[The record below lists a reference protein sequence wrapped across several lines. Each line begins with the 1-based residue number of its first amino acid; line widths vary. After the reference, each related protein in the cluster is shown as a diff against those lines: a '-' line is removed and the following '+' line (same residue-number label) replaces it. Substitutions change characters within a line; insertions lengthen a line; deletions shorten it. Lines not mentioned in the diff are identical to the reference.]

1 MAAVADVLAAQGAQ
15 IEADI
20 EDFQALRDELDQR
33 GVDAATRR
41 SITAM
46 GLRLDR
52 RHAAHRAAVARA
64 EGEQPPVDPVAEPG
78 DTVIELRDGVP
89 WIGTA

>member
-1 MAAVADVLAAQGAQ
+1 MTVDPDVLAAQGAAL
-15 IEADI
+15 EADI
-20 EDFQALRDELDQR
+20 TDFQALRDELDQR
-33 GVDAATRR
+33 GVDEATRR

-52 RHAAHRAAVARA
+52 RHAAYRAAVAKA
-64 EGEQPPVDPVAEPG
+64 EGERPPVDALPEPG
-78 DTVIELRDGVP
+78 DTFLELRDGVP